1 MVSWRIEKVEP
12 TIQTSAL
19 AQLMQISQP
28 QDPRLS
34 PKWVQQLPEFFV
46 AAGLSVVESDK
57 REAPPAMALSMHQC
71 ALQIHHLLA
80 QTTKNTEVAQ
90 ALEQLLPR
98 VHEETR
104 QGACWAFT
112 RWTVVGKKQDN

>member
-1 MVSWRIEKVEP
+1 MVSWRIEKVKP

-28 QDPRLS
+28 QDPRLN

-80 QTTKNTEVAQ
+80 QPTKNTEVA
-90 ALEQLLPR
+90 
-98 VHEETR
+98 
-104 QGACWAFT
+104 
-112 RWTVVGKKQDN
+112 